1 VAQQQ
6 RVQPR
11 LAASSGR
18 EGSLLIHNARIYL
31 FDETDTTA
39 DAILIER
46 GRVTAAGSDE
56 ELRRRASG
64 AVESWNVHGATI
76 LPGLIDTHPHLLHFA
91 ARRARLVDIA
101 SAASHEDIVRRIA
114 ERARNIPP
122 GEWIVTTPVGEPHYF
137 IRRSYKDLKERELP
151 DRHTLDR
158 ASDMHPIAI
167 GAWEP
172 NIPNAAAFN
181 SMALA
186 RLGITRD
193 WPARTP
199 GVLIERDERGEPT
212 GRIRGAINA
221 VFSGNEFAYQLW
233 RKLPA
238 ADFELVGPATRRAI
252 SDHHKLGITAIYEN
266 HMMQKRDIDVY
277 RQIRQ
282 DGDLTMRVT
291 TAQESDS
298 FGTAWS
304 KPRALD
310 EFRRGLKD
318 AASSIELTD
327 DILRF
332 NGVSVQWDGGCY
344 PGAMMMRDAYY
355 GPDGQE
361 TRGQYMMDP
370 NKIEMVMQFCAE
382 GRIRL
387 NTLCVG
393 TEAHEENLRML
404 ESLAATY
411 DIRPLRWILVHTP
424 FIEREQVERYRRL
437 NFDITTT
444 MTFLYG
450 TGDLFRKRFKPNL
463 CEAMLQDLLPL
474 RRYFD
479 WGMAVTGGTDWG
491 PKSVFEHIQLA
502 LTHTTP
508 SGYCNLG
515 PAQQI
520 SRTQAVSMW
529 TRDAGRLLQWK
540 EIGSLSPGAH
550 ADLVIVDRDPIR
562 CAVAEIADT
571 KVLRTVFEGAIVYD
585 AGLLT

>member
-1 VAQQQ
+1 
-6 RVQPR
+6 
-11 LAASSGR
+11 
-18 EGSLLIHNARIYL
+18 LIHNARIYL

-46 GRVTAAGSDE
+46 GRVTGAGSDE

-76 LPGLIDTHPHLLHFA
+76 LPGFIDTHPHLLHFA
-91 ARRARLVDIA
+91 ARRAQLVDIA
-101 SAASHEDIVRRIA
+101 SAESHEDIVRRIA
-114 ERARNIPP
+114 ERARNVAP
-122 GEWIVTTPVGEPHYF
+122 GRWIVTTPVGEPHYF

-158 ASDMHPIAI
+158 ASDLHPIAI
-167 GAWEP
+167 AAWEP
-172 NIPNAAAFN
+172 NIPNAAALN

-186 RLGITRD
+186 RFGITRD
-193 WPARTP
+193 WPDRTP
-199 GVLIERDERGEPT
+199 GVLIERDERREPT
-212 GRIRGAINA
+212 GRIHGAINA

-233 RKLPA
+233 RKLPVV
-238 ADFELVGPATRRAI
+238 DFELVGPATRRAI
-252 SDHHKLGITAIYEN
+252 ADHHKLGITAIYEN

-277 RQIRQ
+277 RQMRR

-310 EFRRGLKD
+310 DFRHGLKD

-327 DILRF
+327 DIFRF

-361 TRGQYMMDP
+361 THGQYMMDP
-370 NKIEMVMQFCAE
+370 KKIEMVMQFCAE

-393 TEAHEENLRML
+393 TQAHEENLRML
-404 ESLAATY
+404 ESLTATY

-444 MTFLYG
+444 MTFLFG
-450 TGDLFRKRFKPNL
+450 TGDLFRKRFKPNR

-479 WGMAVTGGTDWG
+479 CSMAVTGGTDWG

-529 TRDAGRLLQWK
+529 TRNAGRLLQWK
-540 EIGSLSPGAH
+540 EIGNLSPGAH
-550 ADLVIVDRDPIR
+550 ADLVIVNRDPIR
-562 CAVAEIADT
+562 CAVAESADT
-571 KVLRTVFEGAIVYD
+571 KVLRTVFEGVIVYD